1 MVLSEEINQA
11 ELAQRVSE
19 ILHCLGIGN
28 TLRGHRYLAH
38 MLMRVVPDPKWL
50 DLITKQL
57 YPETSSKFG
66 VSKGSVERAA
76 RTAISICWGGPGR
89 SAFMQMAYHNL
100 DKRPSVSEFLDIIAD
115 HIRRTS

>member
-28 TLRGHRYLAH
+28 TL
-38 MLMRVVPDPKWL
+38 VVPDPKWL